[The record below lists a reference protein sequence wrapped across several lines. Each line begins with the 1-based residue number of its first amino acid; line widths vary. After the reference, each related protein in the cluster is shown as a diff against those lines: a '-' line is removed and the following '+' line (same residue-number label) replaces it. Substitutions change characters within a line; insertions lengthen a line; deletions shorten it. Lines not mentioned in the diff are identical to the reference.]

1 MRTVVDIYSFEL
13 VKSDNTRVSSNFGQR
28 EKQTRLTANFSA
40 LGKTHEIS
48 VVGEKIIAKIKF
60 HSVQNSNNFYLWK

>member
-28 EKQTRLTANFSA
+28 EKQTLVLTANFSA

-48 VVGEKIIAKIKF
+48 IVGEKIIAKIKF
-60 HSVQNSNNFYLWK
+60 HSVQNSNNFYL